1 MTGVDTFDATIH
13 KTHVWLNDL
22 IQALNWGDRYKA
34 YIALHAAV
42 HALRDRLTVEETVHL
57 GAQLPMLI
65 RGFYYEGWTPSGKP
79 DKVRH
84 NDEFP
89 APFREYFKND
99 LDTDPERIVRAV
111 FDVLAK
117 RVTEEKIA
125 DVKSILPEEIADLW
139 PETVE
144 TSR

>member
-13 KTHVWLNDL
+13 KTHVRLNDL
-22 IQALNWGDRYKA
+22 MQALNWDDRYKA
-34 YIALHAAV
+34 FITLRAAL
-42 HALRDRLTVEETVHL
+42 HALRDRLTVEETAHL

-79 DKVRH
+79 DKVLH
-84 NDEFP
+84 KAEFL
-89 APFREYFKND
+89 ALIREYFKND
-99 LDTDPERIVRAV
+99 LDADPERIVRTV

-117 RVTEEKIA
+117 RVTEGEIA
-125 DVKSILPEEIADLW
+125 DVKSILREEIADLW
-139 PETVE
+139 PETPE